1 MIGPQP
7 STGRVPR
14 KPRWKM
20 GFSRLDLGALLC
32 LYDFPFLWEN
42 GSMKTTVEIPDALF
56 RKAKAVAAEEGKS
69 LKDFF
74 TEAVSDRLN
83 RKSSVDSGAMPWE
96 AAFGGLK
103 RLHRENRRIDRI
115 IAAEFETVDQE
126 EWR

>member
-1 MIGPQP
+1 LTPG
-7 STGRVPR
+7 SD
-14 KPRWKM
+14 
-20 GFSRLDLGALLC
+20 FGADYALAIL
-32 LYDFPFLWEN
+32 PFLWEN

-56 RKAKAVAAEEGKS
+56 RKAKAAAAEEGKS

-74 TEAVSDRLN
+74 TEAVSSRLQQ
-83 RKSSVDSGAMPWE
+83 KSSGDSGAMPWE

-103 RLHRENRRIDRI
+103 QLHRENRRIDRI